1 MQGRNEDN
9 ILDYLI
15 KKKNIQKEKEKD
27 KIINKQQADL
37 LALSNE
43 LIRISNENSELR
55 KTISLKHDVEL
66 KLKDAEFLIQELQEM
81 NKRLII
87 DGKYQESKLNKKID
101 DTLLEKQ
108 YEKMK
113 FEKSETL
120 YFQKMSI
127 MRQIELEND
136 IYREEVQNLK
146 RQIEILH
153 DVTKN
158 KLRQIEVENKIKYN
172 QLKKKMMEHLK
183 ETKIKLSKLNLEY
196 LDSDNRL
203 TMLQNYQLLM
213 ELEIQKSENEK
224 LIKEND
230 NLQKK
235 LFELKSNLNIH
246 EKVAVKLARK
256 IKNNRNRISSALEK
270 NSNIQSVDNEIIR
283 ANSAFFIYKKNNGN
297 MTLISE
303 KLKRIKGK
311 DNSKRIIN
319 DIRSRTNSFQK
330 MNKTQNISFSSK
342 TKKEDFEINDDINI
356 NNRILSSEDQF
367 KHYISYMKDKK
378 KENIK
383 LNLNNEIL
391 KLKIAQYEQKYKG
404 LFNFLEE
411 SIDNFYR
418 DIKNNIMKINT
429 IKIDVDNL
437 KNFNFSDFS
446 KEEQYSLLVL
456 LMNYLLPLIY
466 SNFNSNYNIGKN
478 NIFTTNLNII
488 DRTFN
493 KTYKYLNDKILR
505 KAFVGKDNKL
515 CVELYMDKIL
525 KNNFCNSIPVLRR
538 NNSSKM
544 ILNKKSK
551 LLV

>member
-37 LALSNE
+37 LALSKE

-108 YEKMK
+108 YEKIK
-113 FEKSETL
+113 FEQSETL

-367 KHYISYMKDKK
+367 KHYINYMKDKK

-429 IKIDVDNL
+429 IKIDVDHL

>member
-311 DNSKRIIN
+311 GNSKRIIN
-319 DIRSRTNSFQK
+319 DIRSRTNSYQK

-342 TKKEDFEINDDINI
+342 SKKEDFEINDDINI

-367 KHYISYMKDKK
+367 KHYINYMKDKK

-429 IKIDVDNL
+429 IKIDVDHL

-515 CVELYMDKIL
+515 YVELYMDKIL

-544 ILNKKSK
+544 FLNKKSK

>member
-108 YEKMK
+108 YEKIK

-270 NSNIQSVDNEIIR
+270 NSNIKNVDNE
-283 ANSAFFIYKKNNGN
+283 NN
-297 MTLISE
+297 
-303 KLKRIKGK
+303 
-311 DNSKRIIN
+311 
-319 DIRSRTNSFQK
+319 
-330 MNKTQNISFSSK
+330 
-342 TKKEDFEINDDINI
+342 
-356 NNRILSSEDQF
+356 
-367 KHYISYMKDKK
+367 
-378 KENIK
+378 
-383 LNLNNEIL
+383 
-391 KLKIAQYEQKYKG
+391 
-404 LFNFLEE
+404 
-411 SIDNFYR
+411 
-418 DIKNNIMKINT
+418 
-429 IKIDVDNL
+429 
-437 KNFNFSDFS
+437 
-446 KEEQYSLLVL
+446 
-456 LMNYLLPLIY
+456 
-466 SNFNSNYNIGKN
+466 
-478 NIFTTNLNII
+478 
-488 DRTFN
+488 
-493 KTYKYLNDKILR
+493 
-505 KAFVGKDNKL
+505 
-515 CVELYMDKIL
+515 
-525 KNNFCNSIPVLRR
+525 
-538 NNSSKM
+538 
-544 ILNKKSK
+544 KS
-551 LLV
+551 

>member
-1 MQGRNEDN
+1 MHRPNEDN

-15 KKKNIQKEKEKD
+15 QKKNIQKEKEKD

-101 DTLLEKQ
+101 ATLLEKQ
-108 YEKMK
+108 YEKIK

-367 KHYISYMKDKK
+367 KHYINYMKDKK

-429 IKIDVDNL
+429 IKIDVDHL

>member
-1 MQGRNEDN
+1 
-9 ILDYLI
+9 
-15 KKKNIQKEKEKD
+15 
-27 KIINKQQADL
+27 
-37 LALSNE
+37 
-43 LIRISNENSELR
+43 
-55 KTISLKHDVEL
+55 
-66 KLKDAEFLIQELQEM
+66 
-81 NKRLII
+81 
-87 DGKYQESKLNKKID
+87 
-101 DTLLEKQ
+101 
-108 YEKMK
+108 MK
-113 FEKSETL
+113 
-120 YFQKMSI
+120 
-127 MRQIELEND
+127 
-136 IYREEVQNLK
+136 
-146 RQIEILH
+146 
-153 DVTKN
+153 
-158 KLRQIEVENKIKYN
+158 
-172 QLKKKMMEHLK
+172 
-183 ETKIKLSKLNLEY
+183 
-196 LDSDNRL
+196 
-203 TMLQNYQLLM
+203 
-213 ELEIQKSENEK
+213 
-224 LIKEND
+224 
-230 NLQKK
+230 
-235 LFELKSNLNIH
+235 
-246 EKVAVKLARK
+246 
-256 IKNNRNRISSALEK
+256 
-270 NSNIQSVDNEIIR
+270 IIR

-311 DNSKRIIN
+311 GNSKRIIN

>member
-37 LALSNE
+37 LALSKE

-108 YEKMK
+108 YEKIK

-311 DNSKRIIN
+311 RTSKRIIN
-319 DIRSRTNSFQK
+319 DIRSLTNSYQK
-330 MNKTQNISFSSK
+330 MSKTQNISFSSK
-342 TKKEDFEINDDINI
+342 SKKEDFEINDDINI
-356 NNRILSSEDQF
+356 NNRILSSEDRF
-367 KHYISYMKDKK
+367 KHYISYMNDKK

-383 LNLNNEIL
+383 LNLISEIL

-429 IKIDVDNL
+429 IKIDVDHL

-478 NIFTTNLNII
+478 NIFTTNLKII

>member
-15 KKKNIQKEKEKD
+15 QKKNIQKEKEKD

-108 YEKMK
+108 YEKIK

-270 NSNIQSVDNEIIR
+270 NSNIKNVDNE
-283 ANSAFFIYKKNNGN
+283 NN
-297 MTLISE
+297 
-303 KLKRIKGK
+303 
-311 DNSKRIIN
+311 
-319 DIRSRTNSFQK
+319 
-330 MNKTQNISFSSK
+330 
-342 TKKEDFEINDDINI
+342 
-356 NNRILSSEDQF
+356 
-367 KHYISYMKDKK
+367 
-378 KENIK
+378 
-383 LNLNNEIL
+383 
-391 KLKIAQYEQKYKG
+391 
-404 LFNFLEE
+404 
-411 SIDNFYR
+411 
-418 DIKNNIMKINT
+418 
-429 IKIDVDNL
+429 
-437 KNFNFSDFS
+437 
-446 KEEQYSLLVL
+446 
-456 LMNYLLPLIY
+456 
-466 SNFNSNYNIGKN
+466 
-478 NIFTTNLNII
+478 
-488 DRTFN
+488 
-493 KTYKYLNDKILR
+493 
-505 KAFVGKDNKL
+505 
-515 CVELYMDKIL
+515 
-525 KNNFCNSIPVLRR
+525 
-538 NNSSKM
+538 
-544 ILNKKSK
+544 KS
-551 LLV
+551 